1 MRFVNDNGALVCYHN
16 GEMVR
21 IEAWG
26 EDSLRVRAV
35 MGSSFTGKEW
45 ALTEKVNKCDT
56 KITVEEEDHWVGDGT
71 IDRKE
76 IGS

>member
-35 MGSSFTGKEW
+35 MGSSF
-45 ALTEKVNKCDT
+45 KCT
-56 KITVEEEDHWVGDGT
+56 SLRLSSFRMCHNSLIFNLLVL
-71 IDRKE
+71 
-76 IGS
+76 